1 MLSNAL
7 SILTDAGAGAPATPP
22 AAPVATI
29 GPMEL
34 AIAAIG
40 VCVLVVCIVRRLTR
54 PRKLALNNTPGRPN
68 SLTPIHVVGL
78 FLLWQFVVAAIAH
91 LAAGRFGDTL
101 DGPDGRKATVL
112 AAGIGSVI
120 MLALSVLVAARTF
133 RLGLRRGL
141 GLSARHWIYDSGRA
155 LVAYLAVIPVCWGLL
170 MIMRRAVLTPEQ
182 IEKHKML
189 TALAEMGGV
198 WRVLV
203 IFAAVVLAPLAEE
216 IFFRGLLQ
224 SMLRRY
230 LGHAWGGILITSAFF
245 AIVHVPHYDAMPALF
260 VLSVVLGYNY
270 ERCGRLYAPILIHV
284 IFNGESI
291 LSALVYAG

>member
-7 SILTDAGAGAPATPP
+7 SILADAGAGAPATRP
-22 AAPVATI
+22 AAPDVTL
-29 GPMEL
+29 GPIEQ

-40 VCVLVVCIVRRLTR
+40 VCVLVVCIVRRVTR
-54 PRKLALNNTPGRPN
+54 PRKLALNHTPGRAN
-68 SLTPIHVVGL
+68 TLTPIHIVGL
-78 FLLWQFVVAAIAH
+78 FLLYHFVMAAVAR
-91 LAAGRFGDTL
+91 LAASRSGGIL

-120 MLALSVLVAARTF
+120 MLAVSVLVAARTF
-133 RLGLRRGL
+133 RLGLRRGM
-141 GLSARHWIYDSGRA
+141 GLSMRHWIYDSGRA
-155 LVAYLAVIPVCWGLL
+155 LVA
-170 MIMRRAVLTPEQ
+170 
-182 IEKHKML
+182 
-189 TALAEMGGV
+189 MGGV

-245 AIVHVPHYDAMPALF
+245 AIVHVPHYDTMPALF

-291 LSALVYAG
+291 LSALLYAG

>member
-7 SILTDAGAGAPATPP
+7 SILADAGAGAPATRP
-22 AAPVATI
+22 AAPDVTL
-29 GPMEL
+29 GPIEQ

-40 VCVLVVCIVRRLTR
+40 VCVLVVCIVRRVTR
-54 PRKLALNNTPGRPN
+54 PRKLALNHTPGRAN
-68 SLTPIHVVGL
+68 TLTPIHIVGL
-78 FLLWQFVVAAIAH
+78 FLLYHFVMAAVAR
-91 LAAGRFGDTL
+91 LAASRSGGIL

-120 MLALSVLVAARTF
+120 MLAVSVLVAARTF
-133 RLGLRRGL
+133 RLGLRRGM
-141 GLSARHWIYDSGRA
+141 GLSMRHWIYDSGRA

-170 MIMRRAVLTPEQ
+170 MIMRRAVLPPEQ
-182 IEKHKML
+182 IQEHEML

-245 AIVHVPHYDAMPALF
+245 AIVHVPHYDTMPALF